1 VTCSLSAALDF
12 DTCGRRLTSR
22 NHRPLGP
29 SPRIK
34 NLIIIDR
41 RIQLIT
47 ECNRHGIFIFSRSP
61 QLEMEGFGVLKEVPC
76 PPPQN

>member
-1 VTCSLSAALDF
+1 MSDVLPLRRTRFLTRAA
-12 DTCGRRLTSR
+12 GRLTSR

-34 NLIIIDR
+34 NLIIINR

-47 ECNRHGIFIFSRSP
+47 ECKGMAFSFSP
-61 QLEMEGFGVLKEVPC
+61 GAHS
-76 PPPQN
+76 